1 MPRFFKEDFE
11 NNPFLEGADAN
22 HIARSLRM
30 RVGEALTVSDSRGT
44 DFNCVISGINPDR
57 IELQVKEIK
66 PSESEPDISVTLCTC
81 LLKGDKFESVIRHS
95 VELGVTE
102 ILPLLSTNC
111 VSRPDAKS
119 LKSKGERWQ
128 KIANEAAGQCG
139 RGRLPAVLNTI
150 ELTDFAKTIA
160 DYDLVLF
167 FYEVGGEPLG
177 ETMWENDTA
186 KKIAIITGPEGGFTA
201 KEAELLSN
209 RGAKTISLG
218 KRILRAE
225 TAPLAALTGVM
236 LLTDN
241 LE

>member
-30 RVGEALTVSDSRGT
+30 RVGEALTVSDSKGT

-201 KEAELLSN
+201 K
-209 RGAKTISLG
+209 
-218 KRILRAE
+218 
-225 TAPLAALTGVM
+225 
-236 LLTDN
+236 
-241 LE
+241 

>member
-1 MPRFFKEDFE
+1 MPRFFKEDFKA
-11 NNPFLEGADAN
+11 NPFLEGADAG
-22 HIARSLRM
+22 HVARSLRM
-30 RVGEALTVSDSRGT
+30 REGEELTVSDSRGT
-44 DFNCVISGINPDR
+44 DFYCVITGVSADR
-57 IELQVKEIK
+57 ISLEIK
-66 PSESEPDISVTLCTC
+66 EERPSESEPDIKVTLCTC

-95 VELGVTE
+95 VELGVGE
-102 ILPLLSTNC
+102 ILPVLSTNC
-111 VSRPDAKS
+111 VSRPDGKA

-139 RGRLPAVLNTI
+139 RGVLPTVLPTTD
-150 ELTDFAKTIA
+150 LTEFAKTIK

-177 ETMWENDTA
+177 ETIWENDTA

-201 KEAELLSN
+201 KEAEMLSEA
-209 RGAKTISLG
+209 GAKTISLG